1 MPDWK
6 CQPPVNRE
14 KESKLNIIRV
24 GVDLA
29 KNVFQVHGIDRNEK
43 PGLVRVA
50 AAESVMGAN
59 DTVDVES
66 ALRVVRQTL
75 DSADRIE

>member
-1 MPDWK
+1 MN
-6 CQPPVNRE
+6 CPVRMRLR
-14 KESKLNIIRV
+14 ST
-24 GVDLA
+24 
-29 KNVFQVHGIDRNEK
+29 FDRNEK